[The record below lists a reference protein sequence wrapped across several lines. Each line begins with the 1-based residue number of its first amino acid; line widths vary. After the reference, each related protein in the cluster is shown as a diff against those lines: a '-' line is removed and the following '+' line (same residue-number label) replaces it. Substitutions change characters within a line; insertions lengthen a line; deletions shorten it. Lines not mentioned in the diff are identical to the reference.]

1 MSMCVAKRA
10 PSMCTG
16 TGTLLCVISI
26 GLTVSLTPARAWAR
40 CSPWDFDCLRKKA
53 PKLPRPSKPGGKKP
67 GRSFDAK
74 ALRAALGKL
83 VDAIGAG
90 KRADVGRTLAAT
102 RAALGPLG
110 QNAAPALTPLAT
122 LKPKGAFKTKAPPCT
137 QRVKDTSRSALEAFV
152 ACVVAAA
159 REGSGGPKTDALRVI
174 ELARFS
180 LLSYKFADG
189 DDKSNQRFPDGW
201 SKTPVYQRPSKG
213 QGSAVKD
220 TGFRAVAYERP
231 GTPGELAI
239 AFTGSMTLK
248 EDWAEVNSALVR
260 LVHLWPA
267 SRAVYDKVVRDLR
280 RARWNLA
287 RAGYGQRG
295 LGEGR
300 QYTRNLAIL
309 ALRLKQAQDFV
320 DEVRRRRPGARLY
333 VTGHSMGGFIAE
345 VIGAYNRK
353 HVTAT
358 HTFDAAP
365 GAWHV
370 LGVGAAR
377 QGVAVTNHRRVGD
390 VVSVLPTH
398 VGTICTYRFPGK
410 REFDEADWGGRA
422 QGPHHMTTF
431 VKALERGMKPHACKA
446 PRKRPQRHAPRRR

>member
-1 MSMCVAKRA
+1 MSTR
-10 PSMCTG
+10 

-26 GLTVSLTPARAWAR
+26 GLPASLTPGRAWAR
-40 CSPWDFDCLRKKA
+40 CDPWDFDCLRKKA
-53 PKLPRPSKPGGKKP
+53 PKRPRPSKPGGKKP

-74 ALRAALGKL
+74 GLRAALGRL
-83 VDAIGAG
+83 VEAIGAG
-90 KRADVGRTLAAT
+90 KRADVARTLAAA
-102 RAALGPLG
+102 RVALGPLG

-137 QRVKDTSRSALEAFV
+137 QRVKDASRSTLEVFA

-159 REGSGGPKTDALRVI
+159 RDALVGPKTDAQRVI
-174 ELARFS
+174 DLARFS
-180 LLSYKFADG
+180 LLSYRFADG
-189 DDKSNQRFPDGW
+189 DDASELRLPEGYGE
-201 SKTPVYQRPSKG
+201 TPVYQRPSKG
-213 QGSAVKD
+213 QGRAVKD
-220 TGFRAVAYERP
+220 SGFRAVAYERP
-231 GTPGELAI
+231 GTPAEIAI
-239 AFTGSMTLK
+239 AFTGSMTFMV
-248 EDWAEVNSALVR
+248 DWAEVNSALVR

-320 DEVRRRRPGARLY
+320 DEVRHRRPGARLY

-345 VIGAYNRK
+345 LTGARNAKY
-353 HVTAT
+353 VAAT

-365 GAWHV
+365 GGWHI
-370 LGVGAAR
+370 LGTMPESL
-377 QGVAVTNHRRVGD
+377 AVTHHRRVGD
-390 VVSVLPTH
+390 VVSIEPTH

-431 VKALERGMKPHACKA
+431 LKALERGMKPHACKA
-446 PRKRPQRHAPRRR
+446 PRKRPKRRAPRGR